1 MNYVRIDGKYN
12 TFVLYAERI
21 LCFLFPIQN
30 TLGYTTDCSIPF
42 GCKNTKKFQM
52 ELFALQENT
61 PIFAPEFMS

>member
-1 MNYVRIDGKYN
+1 MANIILLFCIQN
-12 TFVLYAERI
+12 EFYA
-21 LCFLFPIQN
+21 FLFLIQN

>member
-1 MNYVRIDGKYN
+1 MANI
-12 TFVLYAERI
+12 I
-21 LCFLFPIQN
+21 LLFCIQNEFYTFLFPIQN
-30 TLGYTTDCSIPF
+30 TLDYTTDCSIPF

>member
-12 TFVLYAERI
+12 TFVLYAERNFMH
-21 LCFLFPIQN
+21 FLFPIQN

-52 ELFALQENT
+52 ELLLFKKILLSLRPNL
-61 PIFAPEFMS
+61 